1 MSEESIFSQTE
12 ANEVEAQNPAPQFT
26 LPQEVAE
33 LVGDGRKYRSVEDA
47 LKSVPHAQSHIHKLE
62 EEMQTLR
69 DELTKRKT
77 AEELLEEFRVPEQ
90 REATPQSG
98 LDPQSLA
105 ALVDKTLDQREAK
118 KKQQGNIQ
126 AVVQSFNEKFGEKA
140 PEMYEKI
147 AADNGLSVQF
157 LNSVAATSPA
167 AVLKLAGLE
176 GQRQTTPSK
185 PTGSVNTEAL
195 SQNTNHAAP
204 SAKLPKAATTKDLVN
219 AWRNAGD
226 AVRKELGIN

>member
-12 ANEVEAQNPAPQFT
+12 ASEVEQQNPAPQIT
-26 LPQEVAE
+26 LPQEVAD
-33 LVGDGRKYRSVEDA
+33 LVGEGRKYKSVEDA
-47 LKSVPHAQSHIHKLE
+47 LRSVPHAQSHIHKLE
-62 EEMQTLR
+62 EEMQTMR
-69 DELTKRKT
+69 DELTRRKT
-77 AEELLEEFRVPEQ
+77 AEELLEEFRVPEP
-90 REATPQSG
+90 REVTPQPG

-105 ALVDKTLDQREAK
+105 ALVDRTLDQREAK
-118 KKQQGNIQ
+118 KKQQDNTLT
-126 AVVQSFNEKFGEKA
+126 VVKSFNEKFGEKA
-140 PEMYEKI
+140 PEVYEKI

-157 LNSVAATSPA
+157 LNSVAAASPA
-167 AVLKLAGLE
+167 AVLKLAGIE
-176 GQRQTTPSK
+176 VQKQAAPYR

-195 SQNTNHAAP
+195 SQTTNHAAP

>member
-12 ANEVEAQNPAPQFT
+12 ASEVEVQNPEPQFT

-33 LVGDGRKYRSVEDA
+33 LVGDGRKYKSVEDA

-62 EEMQTLR
+62 EEMQAMR
-69 DELTKRKT
+69 DELTRRKT

-90 REATPQSG
+90 REATPQAG

-140 PEMYEKI
+140 PEMYAKI

-176 GQRQTTPSK
+176 GQRQSTPSK